1 MTDTAAHYATLYA
14 QLQREVGALGDETS
28 TGIIGFSGGGP
39 VSMVRVA
46 GRPIYVTCEL
56 SLYPEQVPSSEGE
69 RYELLCRLPL
79 TESQAQDLLTALG
92 DLSMQAELGHGHTV
106 DVSGLG
112 AGAGLDRIALQ
123 HYSSCQVGGAA
134 FGIYEVV
141 ATTPV

>member
-39 VSMVRVA
+39 VSMVRVP
-46 GRPIYVTCEL
+46 GRPVYVTCEL
-56 SLYPEQVPSSEGE
+56 SLYPEQIPSSEGE

-92 DLSMQAELGHGHTV
+92 ELSMQAELGHGHTV
-106 DVSGLG
+106 DVSGLD
-112 AGAGLDRIALQ
+112 AGGLARVALE
-123 HYSSCQVGGAA
+123 HYSSSEVGGAA

-141 ATTPV
+141 APAL